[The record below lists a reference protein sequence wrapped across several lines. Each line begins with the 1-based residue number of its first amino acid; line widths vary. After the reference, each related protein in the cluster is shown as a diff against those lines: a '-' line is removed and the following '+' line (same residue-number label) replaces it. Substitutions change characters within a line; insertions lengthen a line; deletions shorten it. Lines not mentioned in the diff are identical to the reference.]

1 MWLEGEEGAVNYQ
14 AREDTVILWGGDD
27 AQAGRGWI
35 MSPGRRRPTPEISPP
50 FRPSED
56 LLRDKG
62 FCFFCAEYLTRVDF
76 VTKSLRVLRRNRTV
90 RPVLQDRVWGV
101 EEFEFDYHDVNDNPG

>member
-14 AREDTVILWGGDD
+14 GREGWIPWGGDD

-35 MSPGRRRPTPEISPP
+35 VSPGRRRPTPEISPP
-50 FRPSED
+50 FRPAED

-62 FCFFCAEYLTRVDF
+62 FFLVFFRRVSDTCGF
-76 VTKSLRVLRRNRTV
+76 RYKIVSSSATGTGLSVRCCRTLCGVWKSLSLTIMT
-90 RPVLQDRVWGV
+90 
-101 EEFEFDYHDVNDNPG
+101 